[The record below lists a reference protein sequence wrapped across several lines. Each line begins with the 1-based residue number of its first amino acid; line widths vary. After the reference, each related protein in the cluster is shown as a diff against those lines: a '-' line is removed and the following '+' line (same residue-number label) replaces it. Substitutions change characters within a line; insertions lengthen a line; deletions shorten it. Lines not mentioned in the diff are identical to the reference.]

1 MKKVI
6 LSVIAVAM
14 TVLGLG
20 GIATMSP
27 AAYAASSNYGLD
39 LIGSGAATASSD
51 LKGAVTKIINAIL
64 GVVGLLAVVMVI
76 IGGIN
81 FITSQG
87 DTGKVTKARNTILY
101 GVIGMV
107 IAILA
112 YAIVNFVITN
122 AIK

>member
-27 AAYAASSNYGLD
+27 AAYAAGSYGLSYISGD
-39 LIGSGAATASSD
+39 NIKTSNLSTLISG
-51 LKGAVTKIINAIL
+51 VINAIL
-64 GVVGLLAVVMVI
+64 GVVGLLAVVMII

-107 IAILA
+107 IAIFA

>member
-1 MKKVI
+1 MKKVV

-20 GIATMSP
+20 GVATMSP
-27 AAYAASSNYGLD
+27 AAYAAGSYGLD
-39 LIGSGAATASSD
+39 LIGSGSNIKTSSLDTAITT
-51 LKGAVTKIINAIL
+51 VINAIL
-64 GVVGLLAVVMVI
+64 GVVGLLAVVMII

-112 YAIVNFVITN
+112 YAIVNFVITK
-122 AIK
+122 AIN